1 MAKFITFNG
10 VTLYHPGGLTK
21 IDAAG
26 LAQVGVGV
34 SGIVGIIGEAD
45 AGQPCTAADPKV
57 YEFTD
62 PSAAIGVFK
71 SGPMADAIDFVFNPS
86 NDVRIPGGAQKVI
99 CVKTNAS
106 TQSSVNLPL
115 ENDSSKN
122 AITIQSVD
130 YGVASAGIQVKVSQ
144 NATDDDKFDTT
155 INDTVNGVVESFTS
169 LGGKALMNVK
179 YQGPSD
185 PVVVATVTTGSSH
198 THSVLNGTFD
208 TDVIKSGQWVKII
221 EDASKAYLVGQ
232 IRRIE
237 SLTSSAITVSTPF
250 AFTGGQQDTPS
261 NLCKIEVIRTVIGP
275 FWVNGHTADTAIF
288 TMQGVPTAAAHTASG
303 FTNWS
308 ATGTNGGPDVSMC
321 IDLGEDGLYGDLTN
335 GPCYVKIVSGTGAGQ
350 IRRVTGVVGEDVGA
364 GADSD
369 KTHTITCDAN
379 FSPALDATSRFMF
392 INAVGHDD
400 SHNDSHGAVGYIEG
414 ANGVANKLVLKFRPG
429 KGESIGTHATN
440 VIAGDGAD
448 ANPYTVYEYAL
459 GSDVTINSLVNKINT
474 SSGASVTATNSTAHP
489 AGSWVAQVGP
499 GRSGSLTTDRFDFMI
514 NGGTEL
520 TTDLTNAGA
529 LVATTAVDAV
539 DLLCDFDQQFSGT
552 FGTSSAAS
560 VKKHR
565 FLDNL
570 AQLEDAL
577 DNQSLL
583 VNATRVVTNAG
594 DGAGMPKFNPTF
606 AESLV
611 GGTKGASSASTV
623 ELAFEQLI
631 KKRHNT
637 AVALFSSNYS
647 SGGNTFTIDYV
658 HSQLKSHANNGAGAH
673 RNEVDCIAAFDASVA
688 ASTALTDTI
697 DKANGINNRNVGLV
711 YQKIQRPALDGS
723 NKVFGPEMLACA
735 LAGMQAGATVGEPL
749 TFKFVNALDI
759 VSPVNADPQD
769 KNDSDQLLQN
779 SVLFCEKVQGQGFRV
794 VRNYSTYAQDDN
806 LAYTERHVNAEL
818 NYMAYDLRTFI
829 EDRFTGLKSTPATV
843 ANIKSAVVSKLE
855 VYKRDLE
862 IIVDSNDPV
871 TGAVLNAYRN
881 LKVTISGDIATI
893 RFEIFPT
900 IGINYFKFDIVAQ
913 LPTISA

>member
-26 LAQVGVGV
+26 LAQVGSGV
-34 SGIVGIIGEAD
+34 SGIVGVIGEAD

-62 PSAAIGVFK
+62 PSAAIEVFK
-71 SGPMADAIDFVFNPS
+71 TGPMADAIDFLFNPS

-106 TQSSVNLPL
+106 TQSSVTLPL
-115 ENDSSKN
+115 ANDNSKN
-122 AITIQSVD
+122 AITVQSVD
-130 YGVASAGIQVKVSQ
+130 YGVNTAGIQVKVSQ
-144 NATDDDKFDTT
+144 NATDDDKFDATV
-155 INDTVNGVVESFTS
+155 NDTVNGVVESFTS

-185 PVVVATVTTGSSH
+185 PVVVETLTAT
-198 THSVLNGTFD
+198 D
-208 TDVIKSGQWVKII
+208 TDNTILTASAGIGNAKAGQWVRIKSGAQSDVN
-221 EDASKAYLVGQ
+221 GQ
-232 IRRIE
+232 IRRI
-237 SLTSSAITVSTPF
+237 TSVDAGENRIFVEP
-250 AFTGGQQDTPS
+250 AFCDASGAQVGPS
-261 NLCKIEVIRTVIGP
+261 QNCIFEVIRTVIGP
-275 FWVNGHTADTAIF
+275 FYVE
-288 TMQGVPTAAAHTASG
+288 S
-303 FTNWS
+303 
-308 ATGTNGGPDVSMC
+308 GPDVSSFTLKSLPSAAAHASAWAEGDP
-321 IDLGEDGLYGDLTN
+321 IIAINDAAESLYGSATN
-335 GPCYVKIVSGTGAGQ
+335 GPNYVKVVSGTGAGQ
-350 IRRVTGVVGEDVGA
+350 IRRISSVNGNNDVTVD
-364 GADSD
+364 
-369 KTHTITCDAN
+369 ITVN
-379 FSPALDATSRFMF
+379 VTPAFDTKLDTTSRISF
-392 INAVGHDD
+392 INAVHDAT
-400 SHNDSHGAVGYIEG
+400 SVASGHGAFGVIEG
-414 ANGVANKLVLKFRPG
+414 ANGAASKLILSFRPG
-429 KGESIGTHATN
+429 AGEDDGSGTA
-440 VIAGDGAD
+440 V
-448 ANPYTVYEYAL
+448 AL
-459 GSDVTINSLVNKINT
+459 GGAGTGYVAYEFSLGSAATVSSVVNSINS
-474 SSGASVTATNSTAHP
+474 SSGNSNSLNATAATAHS
-489 AGSWVAQVGP
+489 AGAWSAQVGP
-499 GRSGSLTTDRFDFMI
+499 GRSGLLTTDRFDFML
-514 NGGTEL
+514 NGGTDQ
-520 TTDLTNAGA
+520 TTDLTNGG
-529 LVATTAVDAV
+529 VASDDSDKV
-539 DLLCDFDQQFSGT
+539 DLLCDFNQQFSKT
-552 FGTSSAAS
+552 FGVSSANS

-577 DNQSLL
+577 DNQSLI
-583 VNATRVVTNAG
+583 VNATRSTSGTG

-606 AESLV
+606 AESLS
-611 GGTKGASSASTV
+611 GGAKGASSASTV

-637 AVALFSSNYS
+637 AVALFSSDYS
-647 SGGNTFTIDYV
+647 SGGNTFTIDFV

-673 RNEVDCIAAFDASVA
+673 RNEVDCIAAYDASVA
-688 ASTALTDTI
+688 ASTALVDTI
-697 DKANGINNRNVGLV
+697 AKANGINNRNVGLV

-806 LAYTERHVNAEL
+806 LAFTERHVNAEL

-829 EDRFTGLKSTPATV
+829 EDRFTGLKATPATV

>member
-26 LAQVGVGV
+26 LAQVGSGV
-34 SGIVGIIGEAD
+34 SGIVGVIGEAD

-62 PSAAIGVFK
+62 PSAAIEVFK
-71 SGPMADAIDFVFNPS
+71 TGPMADAIDFLFNPS

-115 ENDSSKN
+115 ANDNSKN
-122 AITIQSVD
+122 AITVQSVD
-130 YGVASAGIQVKVSQ
+130 YGVNTAGIQVKVSQ
-144 NATDDDKFDTT
+144 NATDDDKFDVTV
-155 INDTVNGVVESFTS
+155 NDTVNGVVESFTS

-179 YQGPSD
+179 YQGPPD
-185 PVVVATVTTGSSH
+185 PVVVETLTSTATDNNLLTAGAGIGNAKAGQWVR
-198 THSVLNGTFD
+198 
-208 TDVIKSGQWVKII
+208 IKSGAQ
-221 EDASKAYLVGQ
+221 SFMNGQ
-232 IRRIE
+232 IRRI
-237 SLTSSAITVSTPF
+237 TSVDAGENRITVQP
-250 AFTGGQQDTPS
+250 AFCDAIGNDTGPTNG
-261 NLCKIEVIRTVIGP
+261 CVFEVIRTVIGP
-275 FWVNGHTADTAIF
+275 FYVEEGTSVSSFKLESLPSAGSHASAWAEGDPIIAIDPN
-288 TMQGVPTAAAHTASG
+288 TEAQ
-303 FTNWS
+303 
-308 ATGTNGGPDVSMC
+308 
-321 IDLGEDGLYGDLTN
+321 YGSFEN
-335 GPCYVKIVSGTGAGQ
+335 GPGYVKVVSGTGAGQ
-350 IRRVTGVVGEDVGA
+350 IRRISSVVGDTDVTV
-364 GADSD
+364 D
-369 KTHTITCDAN
+369 ITVN
-379 FSPALDATSRFMF
+379 VTPAFDTKLDTTSRISF
-392 INAVGHDD
+392 INAVHDAT
-400 SHNDSHGAVGYIEG
+400 SVASGHGAFGVIEG
-414 ANGVANKLVLKFRPG
+414 ANGAASKLILSFRPG
-429 KGESIGTHATN
+429 FGEDDGSGTAVALN
-440 VIAGDGAD
+440 GAS
-448 ANPYTVYEYAL
+448 AAYTAYEFSL
-459 GSDVTINSLVNKINT
+459 GSAATVSSVVNSINS
-474 SSGASVTATNSTAHP
+474 SSGNSNSLNATAATAHS
-489 AGSWVAQVGP
+489 AGAWSAQVGT
-499 GRSGSLTTDRFDFMI
+499 GRSGLLTTDRFDFML

-520 TTDLTNAGA
+520 TTDLTNGG
-529 LVATTAVDAV
+529 VAPDHSDKV
-539 DLLCDFDQQFSGT
+539 DLLCDFDQQFSKT
-552 FGTSSAAS
+552 FGASSANS

-577 DNQSLL
+577 DNQSLI
-583 VNATRVVTNAG
+583 VNATRSTSGSG

-606 AESLV
+606 AESLS
-611 GGTKGASSASTV
+611 GGAKGASSASTV

-637 AVALFSSNYS
+637 AVALFSSDYS
-647 SGGNTFTIDYV
+647 SGGNTFTIDFV

-673 RNEVDCIAAFDASVA
+673 RNEVDCIAAYDASVA
-688 ASTALTDTI
+688 ASTALVDTI
-697 DKANGINNRNVGLV
+697 AKANGINNRNVGLV

-829 EDRFTGLKSTPATV
+829 EDRFTGLKATPATV